1 MPLALTRHFA
11 LHRILPVLMVVLF
24 VRACKWQFN
33 QIRNGNGR
41 QGKYK
46 KFGKAKSSALP
57 LASASEMGEKW
68 HFNGRRTWAWSHD
81 GVEDHGWIQFCA
93 GGVLRTSLCPE
104 GRCEWSLEENGDRF
118 EMTVTVGDFHY
129 VLMLMS
135 NSPGY
140 FRATSV
146 FVTTKQLDISR
157 KNNSRRGPPTQLG
170 RILDVEP
177 P

>member
-57 LASASEMGEKW
+57 LASASEMGEKS
-68 HFNGRRTWAWSHD
+68 GTSMDAEL
-81 GVEDHGWIQFCA
+81 GHGLMM
-93 GGVLRTSLCPE
+93 VLRTM
-104 GRCEWSLEENGDRF
+104 D
-118 EMTVTVGDFHY
+118 
-129 VLMLMS
+129 
-135 NSPGY
+135 GY
-140 FRATSV
+140 SSV
-146 FVTTKQLDISR
+146 QAVF
-157 KNNSRRGPPTQLG
+157 
-170 RILDVEP
+170 
-177 P
+177 